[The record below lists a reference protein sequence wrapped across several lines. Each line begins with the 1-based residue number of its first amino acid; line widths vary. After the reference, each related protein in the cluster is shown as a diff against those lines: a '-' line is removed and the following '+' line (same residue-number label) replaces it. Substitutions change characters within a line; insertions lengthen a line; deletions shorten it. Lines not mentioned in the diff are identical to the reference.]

1 MARQARKLFLAS
13 AAMAALL
20 LTANQSFAVE
30 PGDFQATLRGVTIG
44 VPLGAAPPPGFYSS
58 IEDFTGPNGV
68 GVGQN
73 GAADGAGPYGRGLT
87 VFGQAE
93 ALSLVWSTGYN
104 IAGGSLVFAAIQPF
118 FTVAGLSTN
127 CQPIPG
133 GNCIG
138 SPPIGFG
145 GFVTPSGP
153 SGAAFFENWHNTVWA
168 SSVSWNWHNGFFTSL
183 GLNIQGP
190 DGSQYNG
197 TLNQDYWT
205 FSPTAAVAYL
215 SKEWKIAVNLD
226 YDIHTASAGHTGSYD
241 AIATNT
247 SANVAIPAAL
257 ITAPNGCV
265 GFQCPGIG
273 YTTGNQLF
281 VDWSAEYKWG
291 KFSAG
296 PAGYFKF
303 QTSADTPGS
312 GYTCAM
318 LAASPVYGPSLG
330 CGRAEDI
337 GLGAIASYDFGP
349 AELQTWVTDSVYTRD
364 DFEGWS
370 VFSRLSFKLDG
381 FGAPPPPPMV
391 TKAQ

>member
-1 MARQARKLFLAS
+1 MPRQTTKVFYGS

-20 LTANQSFAVE
+20 LTTSQSFAVE

-58 IEDFTGPNGV
+58 IESFTGPNGV

-73 GAADGAGPYGRGLT
+73 GAAEGANAGRGLT

-93 ALSLVWSTGYN
+93 SLSLVWSTGYN
-104 IAGGSLVFAAIQPF
+104 IFGGSLVLAAIQPF
-118 FTVAGLSTN
+118 FTVAGLGT
-127 CQPIPG
+127 QPTAGVPTVG
-133 GNCIG
+133 T
-138 SPPIGFG
+138 PPMDF
-145 GFVTPSGP
+145 TTAS
-153 SGAAFFENWHNTVWA
+153 FFENWHNTVWA
-168 SSVSWNWHNGFFTSL
+168 SAVSWNWHNGWFSSL

-205 FSPTAAVAYL
+205 VSPTAAIAYL
-215 SKEWKIAVNLD
+215 SKEWKIAINAD
-226 YDIHTASAGHTGSYD
+226 YDIHSASAGHTGTY
-241 AIATNT
+241 
-247 SANVAIPAAL
+247 AAL
-257 ITAPNGCV
+257 AALTGVAAFAAPGV
-265 GFQCPGIG
+265 G

-281 VDWSAEYKWG
+281 IDWSAEYKWG

-303 QTSADTPGS
+303 QTTADTPGS
-312 GYTCAM
+312 GFTCAS
-318 LAASPVYGPSLG
+318 LAANPMFGPSLS

-337 GLGAIASYDFGP
+337 ALGAIASYDFGP

-364 DFEGWS
+364 DFAGWS
-370 VFSRLSFKLDG
+370 VFSRLSFKLEG
-381 FGAPPPPPMV
+381 FGAPPSPPIP
-391 TKAQ
+391 TKAAAQ